1 MRPNSNHSA
10 ILMNRDEIKPI
21 NERIQMNVLI
31 ESKLKTKNEKYA
43 WFVQLL
49 QLSYK
54 KLFRSEKIKFDW
66 TKLHEKVLSE
76 LKNGISNYIKIAT
89 RNNNASFILK
99 NDTLVSVVGIQAIEP
114 RNECWSFCSNL

>member
-1 MRPNSNHSA
+1 
-10 ILMNRDEIKPI
+10 
-21 NERIQMNVLI
+21 MNVLI

>member
-21 NERIQMNVLI
+21 NERIQKNVLI

-66 TKLHEKVLSE
+66 T
-76 LKNGISNYIKIAT
+76 
-89 RNNNASFILK
+89 NNASFILK

-114 RNECWSFCSNL
+114 RNECRSFCSNL